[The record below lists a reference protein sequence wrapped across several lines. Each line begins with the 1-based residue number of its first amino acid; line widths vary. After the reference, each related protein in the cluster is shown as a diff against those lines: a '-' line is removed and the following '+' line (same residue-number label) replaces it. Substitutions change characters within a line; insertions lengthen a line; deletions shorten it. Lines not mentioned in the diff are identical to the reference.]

1 MPRVSVTINER
12 AYNIA
17 CDEGQEDNLT
27 RLGEY
32 VDRRIG
38 QLAAAVGQVGDDR
51 LLVMASLLIADEL
64 SDALEQLEALRDTD
78 SDATRRVDA
87 EEALFA
93 HVESVA
99 ERIENIAAR
108 LEQS

>member
-1 MPRVSVTINER
+1 VSRVSVTINER
-12 AYNIA
+12 SYNIV
-17 CDEGQEDNLT
+17 CDAGQEDNLA

-51 LLVMASLLIADEL
+51 LLVMVSLLIADEL
-64 SDALEQLEALRDTD
+64 SDALEQLDTLRG
-78 SDATRRVDA
+78 SDGAASRRVDA

-93 HVESVA
+93 HVESIA
-99 ERIENIAAR
+99 ERVENIASR
-108 LEQS
+108 LELS

>member
-1 MPRVSVTINER
+1 VSRVSVTINAR
-12 AYNIA
+12 TYNIA
-17 CDEGQEDNLT
+17 CDDGQEDNLT

-51 LLVMASLLIADEL
+51 LLVMVSLLIADEL
-64 SDALEQLEALRDTD
+64 SDAIEQLEALRGADG
-78 SDATRRVDA
+78 DASRRVEA

-99 ERIENIAAR
+99 ERIEDIAAR

>member
-1 MPRVSVTINER
+1 MSRVSVTINER
-12 AYNIA
+12 TYNIA
-17 CDEGQEDNLT
+17 CDAGQEDNLA

-51 LLVMASLLIADEL
+51 LLVMASLMIADEL
-64 SDALEQLEALRDTD
+64 SDALEQLELLRG
-78 SDATRRVDA
+78 SDGAASRRVDA

-99 ERIENIAAR
+99 ERVENIAAR
-108 LEQS
+108 FEQS